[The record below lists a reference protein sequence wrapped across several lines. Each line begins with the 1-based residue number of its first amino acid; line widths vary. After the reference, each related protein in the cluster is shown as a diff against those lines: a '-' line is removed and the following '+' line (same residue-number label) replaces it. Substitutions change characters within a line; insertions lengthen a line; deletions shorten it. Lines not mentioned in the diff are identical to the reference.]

1 MTSPS
6 TNHSTRPSALPGA
19 PSPAGPAAQ
28 SNYYRP
34 GRLIRALRF
43 GLTASQRLWPA
54 LGVRAAYRLFGTPL
68 PPKWL
73 YRGQGPG
80 AEWRRE
86 GWAFENASVGIYH
99 LAAQDSGAESAPV
112 VLLVHGWG
120 GHAGQMLPLAQAV
133 ADAGWRPVL
142 LELPAHGRSAG
153 TLSNSAQ
160 FARAIAYVA
169 ARLAADGHAL
179 HAAVA
184 HSLGANGLALAAARG
199 LPAERLVLLAP
210 PASPREYTRYF
221 AHTFGLS
228 EATRLAMQ
236 RLFEG
241 REGVLMPQL
250 EPAAVGPRIAQPTLI
265 VHDRDDR
272 VNGFADAQAYRDAIR
287 GARLVATQGLGHR
300 RILKAPEVLA
310 QVLRFL
316 AGPVR

>member
-1 MTSPS
+1 MTSTS
-6 TNHSTRPSALPGA
+6 T
-19 PSPAGPAAQ
+19 PAAGHAAQ
-28 SNYYRP
+28 SNYYKPSRTM
-34 GRLIRALRF
+34 RALRF
-43 GLTASQRLWPA
+43 GLTTSQRLWPA

-86 GWAFENASVGIYH
+86 GWAFEDASVGIYH
-99 LAAQDSGAESAPV
+99 LAAQDSAAESAPV

-133 ADAGWRPVL
+133 AAAGMRPVL

-153 TLSNSAQ
+153 TMSNSPQ
-160 FARAIAYVA
+160 FARAIAYVT
-169 ARLAADGHAL
+169 ARLAADGRAL
-179 HAAVA
+179 RAAVA

-199 LPAERLVLLAP
+199 LSAERLVLLAP

-221 AHTFGLS
+221 AHTFGLN

-236 RLFEG
+236 RLFES

-272 VNGFADAQAYRDAIR
+272 VNRFADAEAYRDAIA
-287 GARLVATQGLGHR
+287 GARLVATQGWGHR
-300 RILKAPEVLA
+300 RILKEAEVLA
-310 QVLRFL
+310 QVTRFV
-316 AGPVR
+316 AAD

>member
-1 MTSPS
+1 MTSTTTPS
-6 TNHSTRPSALPGA
+6 SA
-19 PSPAGPAAQ
+19 AGHAAQ

-34 GRLIRALRF
+34 SRTMRALRF

-80 AEWRRE
+80 AAWRRE
-86 GWAFENASVGIYH
+86 AWAFEDASLGVYH
-99 LAAQDSGAESAPV
+99 LAAQDSAAESAPI

-120 GHAGQMLPLAQAV
+120 GHAGQMLALAEAV
-133 ADAGWRPVL
+133 AEAGLRPVL

-153 TLSNSAQ
+153 TTSNSPQ

-179 HAAVA
+179 RAAVA
-184 HSLGANGLALAAARG
+184 HSLGANALGFAAAQGLAV
-199 LPAERLVLLAP
+199 ERLVLLAP
-210 PASPREYTRYF
+210 PASPVEYTRYF

-236 RLFEG
+236 RRFEA
-241 REGVLMPQL
+241 REGVLMRQL
-250 EPAAVGPRIAQPTLI
+250 EPALVGPRIAQPTLI
-265 VHDRDDR
+265 VHDREDR
-272 VNGFADAQAYRDAIR
+272 VNRFADAEAYREAI
-287 GARLVATQGLGHR
+287 ARAELVATEGLGHR
-300 RILKAPEVLA
+300 RILKEEDVVR
-310 QVLRFL
+310 QVARFL
-316 AGPVR
+316 ARA

>member
-1 MTSPS
+1 MTSTS
-6 TNHSTRPSALPGA
+6 TPT
-19 PSPAGPAAQ
+19 AGHAAQ
-28 SNYYRP
+28 SNYYKPSRTM
-34 GRLIRALRF
+34 RALRF
-43 GLTASQRLWPA
+43 GLSTSQRLWPA

-86 GWAFENASVGIYH
+86 GWAFEDASVGIYH

-133 ADAGWRPVL
+133 AAAGLRPVL

-153 TLSNSAQ
+153 TMSNSPQ
-160 FARAIAYVA
+160 FARAIAYVT
-169 ARLAADGHAL
+169 ARLVADGHAL
-179 HAAVA
+179 RAAVA

-221 AHTFGLS
+221 AHTFGLN
-228 EATRLAMQ
+228 EATRLSMQ
-236 RLFEG
+236 RLFES

-272 VNGFADAQAYRDAIR
+272 VNRFADAEAYRDAIA
-287 GARLVATQGLGHR
+287 GARLVATQGWGHR
-300 RILKAPEVLA
+300 RILKEAEVLA
-310 QVLRFL
+310 QVTRFV
-316 AGPVR
+316 AAD

>member
-1 MTSPS
+1 
-6 TNHSTRPSALPGA
+6 
-19 PSPAGPAAQ
+19 
-28 SNYYRP
+28 
-34 GRLIRALRF
+34 
-43 GLTASQRLWPA
+43 
-54 LGVRAAYRLFGTPL
+54 VRAAYRVFGTPL

-86 GWAFENASVGIYH
+86 NWAFEDAGVGIYH

-133 ADAGWRPVL
+133 AAAGLRPVL

-153 TLSNSAQ
+153 VMSNSPQ

-179 HAAVA
+179 RAAVA

-199 LPAERLVLLAP
+199 LPAERIVLLAP
-210 PASPREYTRYF
+210 PASPRDYTRYF

-236 RLFEG
+236 RLFES
-241 REGVLMPQL
+241 REGVLMQQL

-272 VNGFADAQAYRDAIR
+272 VNRFADAEAYRDAIA
-287 GARLVATQGLGHR
+287 GARLVATQGWGHR
-300 RILKAPEVLA
+300 RILKEAEVLE
-310 QVLRFL
+310 QVARFVT
-316 AGPVR
+316 AD

>member
-1 MTSPS
+1 MTSTSS
-6 TNHSTRPSALPGA
+6 TTST
-19 PSPAGPAAQ
+19 AGHAAQ

-34 GRLIRALRF
+34 GRVMHTLRF
-43 GLTASQRLWPA
+43 ALTTSQRLWPA

-73 YRGQGPG
+73 YRAQGPG

-86 GWAFENASVGIYH
+86 GWAFEDASVGIYH

-133 ADAGWRPVL
+133 ADAGLRPVL

-153 TLSNSAQ
+153 MLSNSPQ

-179 HAAVA
+179 RAAVA

-228 EATRLAMQ
+228 ETTRLAMQ
-236 RLFEG
+236 RLFES

-250 EPAAVGPRIAQPTLI
+250 EPAAVGPRIGQRTLI

-272 VNGFADAQAYRDAIR
+272 VNRFADAEAYRDAIR
-287 GARLVATQGLGHR
+287 GAQLMETQGWGHR
-300 RILKAPEVLA
+300 RILKETEVLA
-310 QVLRFL
+310 RVVRFVTAL
-316 AGPVR
+316 D

>member
-1 MTSPS
+1 MTSTS
-6 TNHSTRPSALPGA
+6 T
-19 PSPAGPAAQ
+19 PAAGHAAQ
-28 SNYYRP
+28 SNYYKPSRTM
-34 GRLIRALRF
+34 RALRF
-43 GLTASQRLWPA
+43 GLTTSQRLWPA

-86 GWAFENASVGIYH
+86 GWAFEDASVGIYH

-133 ADAGWRPVL
+133 AAAGLRPVL

-153 TLSNSAQ
+153 TMSNSPQ
-160 FARAIAYVA
+160 FARAIAYVT
-169 ARLAADGHAL
+169 ARLAADGHAVR
-179 HAAVA
+179 AAVA

-199 LPAERLVLLAP
+199 LSAERLVLLAP

-221 AHTFGLS
+221 AHTFGLN
-228 EATRLAMQ
+228 EATRLSMQ
-236 RLFEG
+236 RLFES

-272 VNGFADAQAYRDAIR
+272 VNRFADAEAYRDAIA
-287 GARLVATQGLGHR
+287 GARLVATQGWGHR
-300 RILKAPEVLA
+300 RILKEAEVLA
-310 QVLRFL
+310 QVTRFV
-316 AGPVR
+316 AAD

>member
-1 MTSPS
+1 MTSTS
-6 TNHSTRPSALPGA
+6 T
-19 PSPAGPAAQ
+19 PAAGHAAK
-28 SNYYRP
+28 SNYYKPSRTM
-34 GRLIRALRF
+34 RALRF
-43 GLTASQRLWPA
+43 GLTTSQRLWPA
-54 LGVRAAYRLFGTPL
+54 LGVRAANRLFGTPL

-86 GWAFENASVGIYH
+86 GWAFEDASVGIYH
-99 LAAQDSGAESAPV
+99 LAAQDSAAESAPV

-133 ADAGWRPVL
+133 AAAGMRPVL

-153 TLSNSAQ
+153 TMSNSPQ
-160 FARAIAYVA
+160 FARAIAYVT
-169 ARLAADGHAL
+169 ARLAADGRAL
-179 HAAVA
+179 RAAVA

-199 LPAERLVLLAP
+199 LSAERLVLLAP

-221 AHTFGLS
+221 AHTFGLN

-236 RLFEG
+236 RLFES

-272 VNGFADAQAYRDAIR
+272 VNRFADAEAYRDAIA
-287 GARLVATQGLGHR
+287 GARLVATQGWGHR
-300 RILKAPEVLA
+300 RILKEAEVLA
-310 QVLRFL
+310 QVTRFV
-316 AGPVR
+316 AAD

>member
-1 MTSPS
+1 MTSTS
-6 TNHSTRPSALPGA
+6 T
-19 PSPAGPAAQ
+19 PAAGHAAQ
-28 SNYYRP
+28 SNYYKPSRTM
-34 GRLIRALRF
+34 RALRF
-43 GLTASQRLWPA
+43 GLTTSQRLWPA

-86 GWAFENASVGIYH
+86 GWAFEDASVGIYH

-133 ADAGWRPVL
+133 AAAGLRPVL

-153 TLSNSAQ
+153 TMSNSPQ
-160 FARAIAYVA
+160 FARAIAYVT

-179 HAAVA
+179 RAAVA

-199 LPAERLVLLAP
+199 LSAERLVLLAP

-221 AHTFGLS
+221 AHTFGLN
-228 EATRLAMQ
+228 EATRLSMQ
-236 RLFEG
+236 RLFES

-272 VNGFADAQAYRDAIR
+272 VNRFADAQAYRDAIA
-287 GARLVATQGLGHR
+287 GARLVATQGWGHR
-300 RILKAPEVLA
+300 RILKEAEVLA
-310 QVLRFL
+310 QVTRFV
-316 AGPVR
+316 AAD

>member
-1 MTSPS
+1 M
-6 TNHSTRPSALPGA
+6 
-19 PSPAGPAAQ
+19 
-28 SNYYRP
+28 
-34 GRLIRALRF
+34 RALRF
-43 GLTASQRLWPA
+43 GLSTSQRLWPA

-86 GWAFENASVGIYH
+86 GWAFEDASVGIYH

-133 ADAGWRPVL
+133 AAAGLRPVL

-153 TLSNSAQ
+153 TMSNSPQ
-160 FARAIAYVA
+160 FARAIAYVT

-179 HAAVA
+179 RAAVA

-221 AHTFGLS
+221 AHTFGLN
-228 EATRLAMQ
+228 EATRLSMQ
-236 RLFEG
+236 RLFES

-272 VNGFADAQAYRDAIR
+272 VNRFGDAEAYRDAIA
-287 GARLVATQGLGHR
+287 GARLVATQGWGHR
-300 RILKAPEVLA
+300 RILKEAEVLA
-310 QVLRFL
+310 QVTRFV
-316 AGPVR
+316 AAD